1 MKEPNTEGY
10 VLTIND
16 EICGC
21 CLLQFKKTK
30 PMDNKE
36 LFVVE
41 NNGYLT
47 RDYVFIKHRGN
58 NLQQLMILKR
68 IEILKQKKYKTA
80 TSYISFGNIAS
91 QHTYRKCSFKKCMMI
106 ITIKKV
112 NKSYVKKWSIND

>member
-21 CLLQFKKTK
+21 CLLQLKKTK

-68 IEILKQKKYKTA
+68 IEILKQKDTKLQLHIFLLVILHHSTL
-80 TSYISFGNIAS
+80 IGNV
-91 QHTYRKCSFKKCMMI
+91 HLKN
-106 ITIKKV
+106 V
-112 NKSYVKKWSIND
+112 

>member
-1 MKEPNTEGY
+1 M
-10 VLTIND
+10 VTIND

-21 CLLQFKKTK
+21 CLLQLKKTK

-68 IEILKQKKYKTA
+68 IEILKQKDTKLQLHIFLLVILHHSTL
-80 TSYISFGNIAS
+80 IGNV
-91 QHTYRKCSFKKCMMI
+91 HLKN
-106 ITIKKV
+106 V
-112 NKSYVKKWSIND
+112 